1 MADIDVRQVGEEEGR
16 MRFVVTVAEA
26 EAGET
31 STHHVTLS
39 KVDYERWGTTASDP
53 AGFIRRCFEFLL
65 EREPK
70 ESILSRFDVTDIGS
84 YFPEFERE
92 ILKPGR

>member
-1 MADIDVRQVGEEEGR
+1 VADIEVQQVGEEEGR
-16 MRFVVTVAEA
+16 LQLVVTVS
-26 EAGET
+26 EAGDT

-39 KVDYERWGTTASDP
+39 NSDYERWGTNAPDP
-53 AGFIRRCFEFLL
+53 AGFVRRCFEFLL

-70 ESILSRFDVTDIGS
+70 ESILSRFDIAEIGS